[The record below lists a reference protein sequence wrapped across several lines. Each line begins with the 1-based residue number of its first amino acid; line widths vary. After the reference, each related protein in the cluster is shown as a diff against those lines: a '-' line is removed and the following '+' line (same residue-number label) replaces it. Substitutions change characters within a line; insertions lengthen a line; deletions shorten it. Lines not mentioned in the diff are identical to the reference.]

1 MRETADERRRKARVA
16 RLEDESRQSPA
27 AYRRRVALLAALG
40 YGVLGA
46 LALLGLGLPVLAIGA
61 MFATGQAWDVQA
73 VVATLLLLMLG
84 AGVLRALWVPVAP
97 PPGYRLWADHV
108 PELAAE
114 IERLRREAGAP
125 PLDGVVIDS
134 ELNAAAVTCPR
145 AFGLLGERRY
155 LVLGLPLLR
164 LLDRDELLA
173 VIAHEFGHF
182 RSGNGRFMA
191 WIYRLRLR
199 WWRMAEAVATSGLLS
214 PLLLS
219 RFFAWYAPHF
229 DAVSFVL
236 AREEEFEADAVARR
250 LVGHG
255 PLASGLIRL
264 EHASAW
270 LDKHLMRPMADR
282 VRAQPKPPLSISAEQ
297 ARLLRELPPLDVAR
311 VIAAGE
317 REHDVDDTHPVL
329 SRRLAAG
336 EGAPEVV
343 GSGTPA
349 AELFSRLVL
358 ADIERVVDTQWRER
372 LQVRW
377 AEGHA
382 AAESERRR
390 LVELERDG
398 GPAEADLLAHARLS
412 ETLRPEQDPLRV
424 YERVLARLPD
434 NASALFRAGV
444 LRVEAGDADGV
455 ALLDR
460 AMRLDAGAIVPV
472 FERLDAWRR
481 DATVAPALAGALERL
496 REGFAAQAASLQAR
510 DGVAEDDELV
520 AHDLDA
526 EGLQA
531 LAGSLRAIP
540 QLAEAWL
547 VRKRLDL
554 PGEAA
559 HYTLLVVWR
568 GSVASETAGLK
579 RLVAALRLPGSVT
592 VFGDGDSG
600 RRALAR
606 RVRAVCGAPV
616 YRRGR

>member
-16 RLEDESRQSPA
+16 RLEAESREAPA

-40 YGVLGA
+40 YVVLGA

-61 MFATGQAWDVQA
+61 MFATGREWDVQA
-73 VVATLLLLMLG
+73 SVGIIVLLAMG

-97 PPGYRLWADHV
+97 PPGYALWADHV

-125 PLDGVVIDS
+125 PLDGVVIDA

-145 AFGLLGERRY
+145 MFGLLGERRY

-219 RFFAWYAPHF
+219 RFFDWYAPHF

-270 LDKHLMRPMADR
+270 LDKRLQRPMADR
-282 VRAQPKPPLSISAEQ
+282 VRGQPKPPLSISAEQ
-297 ARLLRELPPLDVAR
+297 ARWLRELPPLDVAR
-311 VIAAGE
+311 VVAAAE

-329 SRRLAAG
+329 SKRLAAG
-336 EGAPEVV
+336 DGVPEAV
-343 GSGTPA
+343 GPGLPA
-349 AELFSRLVL
+349 AGLFDPPLL
-358 ADIERVVDTQWRER
+358 AEIERVVDTQWREH
-372 LQVRW
+372 LQARW
-377 AEGHA
+377 AEAHA
-382 AAESERRR
+382 AAEPERQR
-390 LVELERDG
+390 LAELERNG
-398 GPAEADLLAHARLS
+398 GPAEADLLAHARLC
-412 ETLRPEQDPLRV
+412 ETLRPDQGPLRL
-424 YERVLARLPD
+424 YQQVLARLPD
-434 NASALFRAGV
+434 NPSALFRVGV
-444 LRVEAGDADGV
+444 LRVDAGDLEGV
-455 ALLDR
+455 ALLAR
-460 AMRLDAGAIVPV
+460 AMTLDAGAIVPV

-481 DATVAPALAGALERL
+481 DASISTALAEALERL
-496 REGFAAQAASLQAR
+496 REPFAAQAASLRAR
-510 DGVAEDDELV
+510 DGVDADDELV

-526 EGLQA
+526 EALQA
-531 LAGSLRAIP
+531 LSGSLRALP
-540 QLAEAWL
+540 QVAEAWL

-559 HYTLLVVWR
+559 HYTLLVAWR
-568 GSVASETAGLK
+568 GSVASEAAGLK
-579 RLVAALRLPGSVT
+579 RLVASLRLPGSVT
-592 VFGDGDSG
+592 VFGNGDSA

-606 RVRAVCGAPV
+606 QVRAVCGPPV

>member
-16 RLEDESRQSPA
+16 RLEAESREASA
-27 AYRRRVALLAALG
+27 AYRRRVALLAAFG
-40 YGVLGA
+40 YVVLGA

-61 MFATGQAWDVQA
+61 MFATGREWDVQA
-73 VVATLLLLMLG
+73 SVGIIVLLAMG

-97 PPGYRLWADHV
+97 PPGYALWADHV

-125 PLDGVVIDS
+125 PLDGVVIDG

-145 AFGLLGERRY
+145 MFGLLGERRY
-155 LVLGLPLLR
+155 LVLGLPRLR

-236 AREEEFEADAVARR
+236 AREADAVARR

-270 LDKHLMRPMADR
+270 FDKRLQRPMADR
-282 VRAQPKPPLSISAEQ
+282 VRGQPKPPLSISAEQ
-297 ARLLRELPPLDVAR
+297 ARWLRELPPLHVDR
-311 VIAAGE
+311 VIAAAE

-329 SRRLAAG
+329 SKRLAAG
-336 EGAPEVV
+336 DGVPGAV
-343 GSGTPA
+343 GPGTPA
-349 AELFSRLVL
+349 AQLFGAPLL
-358 ADIERVVDTQWRER
+358 AEIERAVDTQWRER
-372 LQVRW
+372 YQAHW
-377 AEGHA
+377 AEAHA
-382 AAESERRR
+382 AAEPERQR
-390 LVELERDG
+390 LAELERDG
-398 GPAEADLLAHARLS
+398 GPAEADLLVHARLC
-412 ETLRPEQDPLRV
+412 ETLRPEQDPLRL
-424 YERVLARLPD
+424 YQQVLARLPD
-434 NASALFRAGV
+434 NPSALFRVGV
-444 LRVEAGDADGV
+444 LRVEAGERDGV
-455 ALLDR
+455 AQLER
-460 AMRLDAGAIVPV
+460 AMTLDAGAIVPV

-481 DATVAPALAGALERL
+481 DATIAPDLVEALERL
-496 REGFAAQAASLQAR
+496 RETFAAQAASLQAR
-510 DGVAEDDELV
+510 DGVDVDDELV

-526 EGLQA
+526 EALQA
-531 LAGSLRAIP
+531 LCGSLRALP
-540 QLAEAWL
+540 QVAEAWL

-559 HYTLLVVWR
+559 HYTLLVAWR
-568 GSVASETAGLK
+568 GSVASEAAGLK

-592 VFGDGDSG
+592 VFGDGDSA

-606 RVRAVCGAPV
+606 RVRAVCGTPV

>member
-16 RLEDESRQSPA
+16 RLEAESRRAPD

-40 YGVLGA
+40 YVVLGA
-46 LALLGLGLPVLAIGA
+46 LALLGLGLPVLAVGM
-61 MFATGQAWDVQA
+61 MFVTGREWDVQA
-73 VVATLLLLMLG
+73 GIMIVLLLMMG

-97 PPGYRLWADHV
+97 PPGYALWADHV

-134 ELNAAAVTCPR
+134 DLNAAAVTCPR

-199 WWRMAEAVATSGLLS
+199 WWRMAEAVATSGVLS

-250 LVGHG
+250 LVGHA
-255 PLASGLIRL
+255 PLATGLIRL

-270 LDKHLMRPMADR
+270 LDKQLMRPMADR

-297 ARLLRELPPLDVAR
+297 ARWLRELPPLDVTR
-311 VIAAGE
+311 VIAAAE

-329 SRRLAAG
+329 SKRLAAG
-336 EGAPEVV
+336 EGIPDSV
-343 GSGTPA
+343 GPGTPA
-349 AELFSRLVL
+349 AHLFDAPLL
-358 ADIERVVDTQWRER
+358 AEIERAVDTQWRER
-372 LQVRW
+372 LQARW
-377 AEGHA
+377 AEAHA
-382 AAESERRR
+382 AAEPERRR
-390 LVELERDG
+390 LADLERDG
-398 GPAEADLLAHARLS
+398 GPAEADLLAHARLV
-412 ETLRPEQDPLRV
+412 EILRPEQDPLRT

-434 NASALFRAGV
+434 NASALFRVGV
-444 LRVEAGDADGV
+444 LRVEAGAPEGV
-455 ALLDR
+455 ALLVR
-460 AMRLDAGAIVPV
+460 AMTLDPGAIVPV

-481 DATVAPALAGALERL
+481 DASVAPALAGALERL

-510 DGVAEDDELV
+510 DGVDADDELV

-526 EGLQA
+526 DGLQA
-531 LAGSLRAIP
+531 LSGSLRALP
-540 QLAEAWL
+540 QVAEAWL

-568 GSVASETAGLK
+568 GSVASEAAGLK

-592 VFGDGDSG
+592 VFGDGDSA

-606 RVRAVCGAPV
+606 RVRTVCGTPV